1 MDLTLPDGLTRP
13 WALAAVGLGVVVLM
27 AWWARRRRPRGE
39 TLLLAR
45 TARLRRLPRYQ
56 ARLRRQRRAG
66 LLLTAG
72 SLLLVAG
79 AAVVLAR
86 PDVVET
92 GRPDARSRDLML
104 CLDASPSM
112 DRDNLSVVREVRR
125 VVEGLRGDRVGL
137 VIWSGAAVVAFP
149 LTDDY
154 AYVDEQLD
162 RAEAAFSG
170 DSDRFFAGIHEND
183 EGVSLI
189 GDGLVSCVRR
199 FDRPAGER
207 TRAVLLA
214 SDNEPFGTTLFTL
227 PEAAELAVR
236 REVLVYALAGS
247 ALAKPKNAPAL
258 EELTEAARSTGG
270 TLVQLEEEGGTD
282 RLVDRIDDLEKA
294 RAVEPARPVSRE
306 APAAGLLL
314 ALAGALVL
322 AAGWGV
328 GWGIGRDRRVRPGA
342 GRADR

>member
-1 MDLTLPDGLTRP
+1 MDLTLAEGLTRP
-13 WALAAVGLGVVVLM
+13 WLLAAAGLGVVVLL
-27 AWWARRRRPRGE
+27 AWWARPSRPRGE
-39 TLLLAR
+39 TVLLAR
-45 TARLRRLPRYQ
+45 TSRLRRLPRYRQ
-56 ARLRRQRRAG
+56 RLRRQRRAG
-66 LLLTAG
+66 LLLTLG

-86 PDVVET
+86 PDVVES

-112 DRDNLSVVREVRR
+112 DRDNLAVVREVRR

-137 VIWSGAAVVAFP
+137 VIWSGAAVVVFP

-154 AYVDEQLD
+154 AYVTDQLD
-162 RAEAAFSG
+162 RAEAAFRG
-170 DSDRFFAGIHEND
+170 HSDRFFAGVHLND

-214 SDNEPFGTTLFTL
+214 SDNRPFGTSLFTL
-227 PEAAELAVR
+227 PQAADLAER
-236 REVLVYALAGS
+236 RDVLVYALAGS
-247 ALAKPKNAPAL
+247 VLAEPQHRAALA
-258 EELTEAARSTGG
+258 ELTEAARTTGG
-270 TLVQLEEEGGTD
+270 TLVQLEEAGGTD
-282 RLVDRIDDLEKA
+282 RLIDRIEDLEKA

-306 APAAGLLL
+306 APAIGLLL
-314 ALAGALVL
+314 ALAGAPVL
-322 AAGWGV
+322 AGGWLV
-328 GWGIGRDRRVRPGA
+328 GRDRRPAPRPGEA
-342 GRADR
+342 ER

>member
-1 MDLTLPDGLTRP
+1 MDLTLPEGLTRP
-13 WALAAVGLGVVVLM
+13 WALAAVGLGLLILM
-27 AWWARRRRPRGE
+27 AWWSRRRRARGE
-39 TLLLAR
+39 SVLLAR
-45 TARLRRLPRYQ
+45 TSRLRRLRRYQ
-56 ARLRRQRRAG
+56 DRLRRQRRTG
-66 LLLTAG
+66 LLMTVG

-79 AAVVLAR
+79 CAVVLAR

-112 DRDNLSVVREVRR
+112 ARDNLAVVREVRR
-125 VVEGLRGDRVGL
+125 VVEGLQGDRIGL
-137 VIWSGAAVVAFP
+137 VIWSGAAVVVFP

-170 DSDRFFAGIHEND
+170 DSDRFFAGVHLND
-183 EGVSLI
+183 KGVSLI
-189 GDGLVSCVRR
+189 GDGLVSCVNR
-199 FDRPAGER
+199 FDSPAGER

-214 SDNEPFGTTLFTL
+214 SDNDPFGATLFTL
-227 PEAAELAVR
+227 PDAADYAER
-236 REVLVYALAGS
+236 REVLLYALAGT
-247 ALAKPKNAPAL
+247 ALAKPKNQPAL
-258 EELTEAARSTGG
+258 AELTEAARSTGG

-294 RAVEPARPVSRE
+294 RAVEPSRPVSRE
-306 APAAGLLL
+306 APALGLLI

-322 AAGWGV
+322 PAGWLL
-328 GWGIGRDRRVRPGA
+328 GRERRT
-342 GRADR
+342 GRAKR

>member
-1 MDLTLPDGLTRP
+1 VDLTLPDGLTRP
-13 WALAAVGLGVVVLM
+13 WALAAVGLGVLVLM
-27 AWWARRRRPRGE
+27 AWWARRSRPRGDAV
-39 TLLLAR
+39 LLAR
-45 TARLRRLPRYQ
+45 TSRLRRMPRFQ
-56 ARLRRQRRAG
+56 QRLRRQRRTG
-66 LLLTAG
+66 LLLTVG

-79 AAVVLAR
+79 SAVVLAR

-92 GRPDARSRDLML
+92 DRPDSRSRDLML

-112 DRDNLSVVREVRR
+112 DRDNLAVVGAVRR
-125 VVEGLRGDRVGL
+125 VVEGLKGDRIGL

-162 RAEAAFSG
+162 RAEAAFRG
-170 DSDRFFAGIHEND
+170 DSDRFFAGVHLND
-183 EGVSLI
+183 DGVSLI
-189 GDGLVSCVRR
+189 GDGLVSCVNR

-214 SDNEPFGTTLFTL
+214 SDNEPFGVSLFTL
-227 PEAAELAVR
+227 PDAADYAAR
-236 REVLVYALAGS
+236 RDVLLYALAGS
-247 ALAKPKNAPAL
+247 ALAKAKNQPAL

-270 TLVQLEEEGGTD
+270 TLVQLQEEAGTD

-294 RAVEPARPVSRE
+294 RAEEPARPVSRE
-306 APAAGLLL
+306 APTVGLLL

-322 AAGWGV
+322 LAGWLV
-328 GWGIGRDRRVRPGA
+328 GRERRSTGA
-342 GRADR
+342 ER

>member
-1 MDLTLPDGLTRP
+1 MDLTLPEGLTRP
-13 WALAAVGLGVVVLM
+13 WALVAVGLGVLVLM

-39 TLLLAR
+39 ALLLAR
-45 TARLRRLPRYQ
+45 TSRLRRLRRYQ
-56 ARLRRQRRAG
+56 DRLRRQRRTG
-66 LLLTAG
+66 LLTTVG

-79 AAVVLAR
+79 CAVVLAR

-112 DRDNLSVVREVRR
+112 DRDNLAVVREVRR
-125 VVEGLRGDRVGL
+125 VVEGLQGDRIGL
-137 VIWSGAAVVAFP
+137 VVWSGAAVVVFP

-154 AYVDEQLD
+154 AHVDEQLD

-170 DSDRFFAGIHEND
+170 DRVGFFAGIHLND

-189 GDGLVSCVRR
+189 GDGLVSCVNR

-214 SDNEPFGTTLFTL
+214 SDNDPFGVTLFSL
-227 PEAAELAVR
+227 PDAAKYAER
-236 REVLVYALAGS
+236 REVLLYALAGT
-247 ALAKPKNAPAL
+247 ALAKPKNQAPL
-258 EELTEAARSTGG
+258 DEFTEAARSTGG

-282 RLVDRIDDLEKA
+282 RLIDRIDDLEKA
-294 RAVEPARPVSRE
+294 RAVDPARPVSRE
-306 APAAGLLL
+306 APALGLGL

-322 AAGWGV
+322 AGGWLA
-328 GWGIGRDRRVRPGA
+328 GRDRRP